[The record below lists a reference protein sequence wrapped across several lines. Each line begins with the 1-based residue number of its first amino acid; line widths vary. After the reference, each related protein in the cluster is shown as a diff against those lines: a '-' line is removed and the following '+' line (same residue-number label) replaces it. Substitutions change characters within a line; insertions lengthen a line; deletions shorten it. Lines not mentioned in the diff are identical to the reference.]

1 MLMRLGM
8 QNDDLSFMNIHF
20 PALNMDKE
28 LIKQLDFKKLEID
41 EIYYLQQENEI
52 LVGDEDMKREV
63 GESNYRPI
71 LELITE
77 SSNVESFLSE
87 IGVPNS
93 KEKYIEAKRVFRVK
107 TKLENWKLLLQVKD
121 ILLLELEEYRLGE
134 WKQIF
139 NQQEENLLRRSMEAQ
154 SVIVDPIYKVIRSQ
168 RKTNIFRMERLDKM
182 KQNKIEE
189 LYSFNTNI
197 MIISIIDLMSKLTL
211 RADEKDDLLEIQSN

>member
-41 EIYYLQQENEI
+41 EFYYLQQENEI
-52 LVGDEDMKREV
+52 LVGDEDMNWEV

-77 SSNVESFLSE
+77 SSNVESFLSK

-107 TKLENWKLLLQVKD
+107 TELENWKLLL
-121 ILLLELEEYRLGE
+121 
-134 WKQIF
+134 
-139 NQQEENLLRRSMEAQ
+139 
-154 SVIVDPIYKVIRSQ
+154 
-168 RKTNIFRMERLDKM
+168 
-182 KQNKIEE
+182 
-189 LYSFNTNI
+189 
-197 MIISIIDLMSKLTL
+197 
-211 RADEKDDLLEIQSN
+211 